1 MEIFKVTNPKRILM
15 KIKLPITPKL
25 SDQGPFRLISK
36 SDAEV
41 LGEIM
46 LEAYRGTID
55 SEGETLEDAIGEVK
69 GTFEGK
75 YGKFLWEVSL
85 MAEVNSVPA
94 AAILF
99 TWSEKDNM
107 PLLAFSMTHAK
118 FKGRGLAT
126 ELIKTSL
133 GKLSDLN
140 YKECCLVVTDGNE
153 PAMSIYKKIGFEI
166 I

>member
-1 MEIFKVTNPKRILM
+1 MNNPKRLSM
-15 KIKLPITPKL
+15 KIKLPISNISLEQT
-25 SDQGPFRLISK
+25 SFRSISE

-69 GTFEGK
+69 GTLSGK
-75 YGKFLWEVSL
+75 YGKFLWDVSL
-85 MAEVNSVPA
+85 IAEIESTPA

-118 FKGRGLAT
+118 FKGRGLAST
-126 ELIKTSL
+126 LIRAGLS
-133 GKLSDLN
+133 KLAEKD
-140 YKECCLVVTDGNE
+140 YKECCLVVTNGNE
-153 PAMSIYKKIGFEI
+153 PAFSIYKKIGFQI
-166 I
+166 Q